1 MLSLHGT
8 TSIDHKLN
16 YSRSVPGM
24 LKIRRDNDP
33 KRGVRNDEYKKL
45 GFLQSDLDLLSTD
58 ELLLQCKAEL
68 MIMELKAHCSA

>member
-1 MLSLHGT
+1 MFK
-8 TSIDHKLN
+8 KLE
-16 YSRSVPGM
+16 
-24 LKIRRDNDP
+24 
-33 KRGVRNDEYKKL
+33 VRNDDILKL